1 MLHKI
6 LFLRFHDFYEI
17 RENRE
22 NRKNELIQD
31 EEIDPGAR
39 LFVTTG
45 NFPPCLRERRVH
57 YHTLS
62 H

>member
-1 MLHKI
+1 MLHNI
-6 LFLRFHDFYEI
+6 LFSRFHDFHEI

-22 NRKNELIQD
+22 NRENELIQD

-45 NFPPCLRERRVH
+45 NLPP
-57 YHTLS
+57 
-62 H
+62 